1 MVQVQLRVPEKTVK
15 DIDEWV
21 AEGKFRS
28 RGDAIRT
35 IIEMYEE
42 KVRTMEFFRMLMKR
56 SKEAEEKPDMLV
68 PLDDSDV

>member
-21 AEGKFRS
+21 TEGKFRS
-28 RGDAIRT
+28 RGDAIKT

-56 SKEAEEKPDMLV
+56 SKEAEEKPEMLI
-68 PLDDSDV
+68 PLDDLDV

>member
-28 RGDAIRT
+28 RGDAIKT

-42 KVRTMEFFRMLMKR
+42 KARTMEFFRMLMKR
-56 SKEAEEKPDMLV
+56 SKEAEEKPGMLI

>member
-21 AEGKFRS
+21 VEGKFRS

>member
-28 RGDAIRT
+28 RGDAIKA

-42 KVRTMEFFRMLMKR
+42 KARTMDFFRMLMKR
-56 SKEAEEKPDMLV
+56 SKEAEEKPGALV

>member
-15 DIDEWV
+15 GIDEWV
-21 AEGKFRS
+21 TEGKFRS

>member
-15 DIDEWV
+15 DIDDWV
-21 AEGKFRS
+21 SEGKFRS
-28 RGDAIRT
+28 RSDAIKI

-42 KVRTMEFFRMLMKR
+42 KVRTMEFFKMLMRR
-56 SKEAEEKPDMLV
+56 SKEAGEKPEMLI